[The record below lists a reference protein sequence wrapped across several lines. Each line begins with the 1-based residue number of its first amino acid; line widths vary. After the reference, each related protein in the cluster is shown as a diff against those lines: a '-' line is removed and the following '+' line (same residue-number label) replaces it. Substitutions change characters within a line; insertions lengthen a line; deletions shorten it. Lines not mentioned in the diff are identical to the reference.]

1 MAIGSGLWIGGHQVD
16 CILTALRHLCP
27 LPSAS
32 RRSSSRAAG
41 PSQKEADYGLAKG
54 ERLRERAAQS
64 TAGLHAS
71 ARILREVL
79 GWPDLQPCGGWQHG
93 GHTPAWGAVSTAGVA

>member
-1 MAIGSGLWIGGHQVD
+1 M
-16 CILTALRHLCP
+16 
-27 LPSAS
+27 
-32 RRSSSRAAG
+32 
-41 PSQKEADYGLAKG
+41 G

-79 GWPDLQPCGGWQHG
+79 GWPDLQPCGGWQLG